1 MREKILISACLV
13 GINCKFNGENN
24 LLNKDVLDEISKRFH
39 LLFVC
44 PEVYGGL
51 STPREPAE
59 MKNGV
64 VVCKFSGKDVSENF
78 KNGAEICLRI
88 AKLNGCKKAILKS
101 KSPSCGS
108 GQIYDGSFSKRLI
121 SVDGITAKLL
131 KENEILVYSEDEIVG
146 LDV

>member
-78 KNGAEICLRI
+78 KNGAEICLKI

-121 SVDGITAKLL
+121 LGDGITAKLL
-131 KENEILVYSEDEIVG
+131 KENEILVYNEDEIVG
-146 LDV
+146 FDV

>member
-108 GQIYDGSFSKRLI
+108 GQIYDGSFGKRLI

>member
-1 MREKILISACLV
+1 LREKILISACLV

-121 SVDGITAKLL
+121 SGDGITAKLL

>member
-1 MREKILISACLV
+1 MREKLLISACLA

-24 LLNKDVLDEISKRFH
+24 LLDKGILDEISKRFH

-44 PEVYGGL
+44 PEVFGGL

-59 MKNGV
+59 MKDGLV
-64 VVCKFSGKDVSENF
+64 VTKTAKDVSENF
-78 KNGAEICLRI
+78 INGAKICLKI

-101 KSPSCGS
+101 RSPSCGS

-121 SVDGITAKLL
+121 LGDGVAAKLL
-131 KENEILVYSEDEIVG
+131 KENEILVFSEEEIG
-146 LDV
+146 QLDA

>member
-1 MREKILISACLV
+1 MKEKILISACLV

-24 LLNKDVLDEISKRFH
+24 LLNKDVLDEISKRYH

-44 PEVYGGL
+44 PEVFGGL

-59 MKNGV
+59 MKNGSI
-64 VVCKFSGKDVSENF
+64 VCKFSGKDVSENF
-78 KNGAEICLRI
+78 KNGAEICLKI

-121 SVDGITAKLL
+121 LGDGITAKLL

-146 LDV
+146 FDV